1 MTHFARVEDGIV
13 TTVIVIDQDMI
24 DTGLWGPPE
33 EWIQTSYNTYG
44 GVHRNGGTPLRKNY
58 AGIGYSYD
66 KVLDAFIPPK
76 PYDSW
81 SLNSNTC
88 LWEPPTEYPQDGN
101 AYVWNEQVQQWD
113 LFITKPTVEE

>member
-1 MTHFARVEDGIV
+1 MTHFARVQNGIV
-13 TTVIVIDQDMI
+13 TNVIVIEQDMI
-24 DTGLWGPPE
+24 DTGSWGPPE

-66 KVLDAFIPPK
+66 EDLDAFIPPK

-81 SLNSNTC
+81 ALNSTSC
-88 LWEPPTEYPQDGN
+88 LWEPPIEYPQDGN
-101 AYVWNEQVQQWD
+101 AYVWNEQEQQWD
-113 LFITKPTVEE
+113 LFITKPTMEE